1 MSRHLSLASRLPGL
15 CLSTVASD
23 RFERDRDHLQL
34 AWRNVRVDTQA
45 VAHAHGYNA
54 RELSTSNGIDW
65 IIGNY

>member
-1 MSRHLSLASRLPGL
+1 
-15 CLSTVASD
+15 VASG

-34 AWRNVRVDTQA
+34 AWRNVHADTQA

-54 RELSTSNGIDW
+54 LELSTSNGIDW

>member
-1 MSRHLSLASRLPGL
+1 
-15 CLSTVASD
+15 VASG

-34 AWRNVRVDTQA
+34 AWRNVHADTQA

-54 RELSTSNGIDW
+54 LELFAAVIDW